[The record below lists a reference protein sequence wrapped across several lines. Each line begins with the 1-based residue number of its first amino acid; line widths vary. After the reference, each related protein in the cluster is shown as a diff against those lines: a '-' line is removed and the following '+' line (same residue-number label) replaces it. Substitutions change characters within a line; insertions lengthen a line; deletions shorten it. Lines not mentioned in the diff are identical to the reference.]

1 MGLKGTQLPLP
12 MPKPKWPK
20 RSARLVTALMCK
32 NERAQIAETT
42 LDSLKEYCGH
52 LIVYDTGSTD
62 GTQNHI
68 REYCAKNDIQL
79 DLKEGPFVD
88 FAVSRNVLL
97 DYCDELLKGQDDK
110 FILQVD
116 AHDVLQGGDKLI
128 EFITTFKGPQTGFYL
143 TQKWWSG
150 SNLDSY
156 YNVRMIKPH
165 KEWRYNPDA
174 IVHEYIVSP
183 AMEKDPGNAILKT
196 EGIILYQDRTA
207 QGDSSFRRFMR
218 DKEMLFRKYLEKPA
232 EPRTL
237 FYLAQTQGCLG
248 LNEEAYKFYQLRIKQ
263 QGFFEEIYHSY
274 FRLGDLSVALGHNWE
289 ESMNWYWRAFQHS
302 QRAEP
307 LVRIAEYYEKHN
319 LQGEDKPEWHSSYMY
334 AQMACQLAWPQ
345 NQILFRDLA
354 CYTYKRYHLLGIAGY
369 YVGRYRE
376 GKEACLKAI
385 EARNLDV
392 DKGNL
397 RFYLEKEIEIFNN
410 GKLDSPSVFA
420 STFGE
425 TEIRTKEEIEINHD
439 RTKIMNEIFSQILG
453 DYTKQGKVISTQTLQ
468 SVEKLNNGL
477 VINASQKGNSNSKTE
492 MENVMYGD
500 NLDSTSKR
508 NTRDRLKKKFA
519 SSLKPKNIPASRPM
533 SDQKQLQEQLYAEPQ
548 ILCQLE
554 KSIFM
559 CICKEDNTKL
569 IPCKLKI
576 DRSNNIKM
584 MVTPNE
590 GYELIY
596 SPQYVNHMFSIRE
609 LDINIQSPNSL
620 ISCLF
625 NDTVTDDDIRNPSF
639 LSVKN
644 LNSRSICDK
653 INDPHF
659 GPFLRHTDIPQ
670 RNKKC
675 LRILSNFTKNPR
687 SMRSMSVS
695 ELISYVNKL
704 CEDKDGV
711 FFKSLNNLT
720 FHILENVKP
729 SEIDQVMK
737 YITDNDYAFIVH
749 SHILGKLENNKDHAQ
764 VLHYEILLT
773 KLRHRY
779 FTQSIYL
786 IRRQDPK
793 SIPFLNKYSKNIT
806 NFGHEEDNWI
816 NDGTVIF
823 LFSHM
828 NKLDNEVAN
837 DFIKF
842 IEYQL
847 QKSRNLT
854 LIERILNYAQS
865 NRHITELYDKNHE
878 LYMDMVA
885 TASKQ
890 SINDAMKLAGMMDE
904 YHKGSKNNDQKYNP
918 IFIKKFSPI
927 LPRFQFRETEDLS
940 ETENLM

>member
-1 MGLKGTQLPLP
+1 LGLKGTQLPLP

-319 LQGEDKPEWHSSYMY
+319 LQGEDKPEWHSCYFF
-334 AQMACQLAWPQ
+334 AQMATQLAWPQ

-354 CYTYKRYHLLGIAGY
+354 CYTYKRYHLLGIAGF
-369 YVGRYRE
+369 YVGKYRE

-439 RTKIMNEIFSQILG
+439 RTKVMNEIFSQILA
-453 DYTKQGKVISTQTLQ
+453 DYTNQGRVIPAQTLQ
-468 SVEKLNNGL
+468 SIGKLNNGL
-477 VINASQKGNSNSKTE
+477 VINASQKGNSDQKVM
-492 MENVMYGD
+492 MENVMYGTE
-500 NLDSTSKR
+500 NSTTSKR
-508 NTRDRLKKKFA
+508 STRNRLKG
-519 SSLKPKNIPASRPM
+519 
-533 SDQKQLQEQLYAEPQ
+533 
-548 ILCQLE
+548 
-554 KSIFM
+554 
-559 CICKEDNTKL
+559 
-569 IPCKLKI
+569 KLK
-576 DRSNNIKM
+576 K
-584 MVTPNE
+584 
-590 GYELIY
+590 
-596 SPQYVNHMFSIRE
+596 
-609 LDINIQSPNSL
+609 
-620 ISCLF
+620 
-625 NDTVTDDDIRNPSF
+625 
-639 LSVKN
+639 
-644 LNSRSICDK
+644 
-653 INDPHF
+653 
-659 GPFLRHTDIPQ
+659 
-670 RNKKC
+670 
-675 LRILSNFTKNPR
+675 
-687 SMRSMSVS
+687 
-695 ELISYVNKL
+695 
-704 CEDKDGV
+704 
-711 FFKSLNNLT
+711 
-720 FHILENVKP
+720 
-729 SEIDQVMK
+729 
-737 YITDNDYAFIVH
+737 
-749 SHILGKLENNKDHAQ
+749 
-764 VLHYEILLT
+764 
-773 KLRHRY
+773 
-779 FTQSIYL
+779 
-786 IRRQDPK
+786 
-793 SIPFLNKYSKNIT
+793 
-806 NFGHEEDNWI
+806 
-816 NDGTVIF
+816 
-823 LFSHM
+823 
-828 NKLDNEVAN
+828 
-837 DFIKF
+837 
-842 IEYQL
+842 
-847 QKSRNLT
+847 
-854 LIERILNYAQS
+854 
-865 NRHITELYDKNHE
+865 
-878 LYMDMVA
+878 
-885 TASKQ
+885 
-890 SINDAMKLAGMMDE
+890 
-904 YHKGSKNNDQKYNP
+904 
-918 IFIKKFSPI
+918 
-927 LPRFQFRETEDLS
+927 
-940 ETENLM
+940 